1 MNKELTYAG
10 QIVDVVNGR
19 IYPGEI
25 LVENGKI
32 KEIQEVARAPKNYI
46 APGLV
51 DAHIHIE
58 SSMITPSAFASAAAV
73 HGTVATVSDPHEIA
87 NVCGMQGVDYMI
99 ADSRA
104 TPFYFNFG
112 APSCVPATQFES
124 SGAVL
129 DSNAVAMLLARPE
142 IKYLSE
148 MMNFPGVLNNDP
160 EVLAKLAAA
169 ALANKPVDGHAPG
182 LRGADAI
189 RYAEAGISTDHE
201 CTMLDEAVD
210 KVLAGMK
217 IIIREG
223 SAAKNFDA
231 LCELINL
238 YPDRVMWCSDDK
250 HPDDLIKS
258 HIDALIRRAVGN
270 NSNFI
275 DVIRAATL
283 NPVMH
288 YKLENG
294 LLRKGD
300 SADFVFFE
308 HPESFHVTHT
318 YIKGEL
324 VAQNGKAL
332 KEYSSPIAPINN
344 FNCEPIREDDIKV
357 EAHGNRIR
365 VIDVQDGQLATGEYI
380 ADATVVNGYVV
391 SDIDKDVLK
400 LVVVNRYAPSKPAV
414 AFVKNMHLKIGALAS
429 SIMHD
434 SHNIIAV
441 GVDDM
446 HIAEAINMII
456 NSKGGIAVSNS
467 SVKINMPLEVGG
479 LMSTSDAH
487 STATSYETLHR
498 EAVLAGCRVD
508 SPFMTLSFL
517 GLLVIPS
524 LKLSDK
530 GLFDGNKFE
539 FTNLFV
545 D

>member
-58 SSMITPSAFASAAAV
+58 SSMITPSAFASATAV

-365 VIDVQDGQLATGEYI
+365 VIDVQDGQLVTGEYI